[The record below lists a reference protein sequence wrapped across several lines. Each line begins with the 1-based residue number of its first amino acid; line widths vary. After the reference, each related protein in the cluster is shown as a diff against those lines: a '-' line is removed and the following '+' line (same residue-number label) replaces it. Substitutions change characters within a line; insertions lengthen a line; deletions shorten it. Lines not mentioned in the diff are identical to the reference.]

1 MDKKIENIL
10 SLYENILSTKSLV
23 ISEADIQGVDELV
36 YNPATKEGGTVGYGY
51 NDGKRQKGITWP
63 NHDNHLHIGFTN
75 RATAI
80 AIIDKADSMGLK
92 TTENPYAKKDPNKK
106 VDGVHTNSSLH
117 YKNFPGTPVVGMAVD
132 ISGDPKEVTELIK
145 WIEKNYAGQ
154 YSQEKTPSSETSSSE
169 LILPTDFDAQSED
182 PIMFD
187 IVKNFSQ
194 ALFGGKKV
202 NESISFG
209 RDIQNNFGNV
219 LIPKDSNTKIKRP
232 VSGIVDNSRYAPSC
246 NNQITIKTS
255 GKSPKYLQFCG
266 ISDPS
271 VKDGETISS
280 GQLLGKTNSD
290 VEVVLFD
297 SSFHREN
304 LNIGKTTIDN
314 NSNNN
319 EEEPNSNKNDSTQ
332 RYDDPILAALV
343 KAPFKPFQDKYDKS
357 GKRIEKRWGYGTDKQ
372 DVDPWILNKFKKK
385 KVDENIERIKK
396 LL

>member
-51 NDGKRQKGITWP
+51 NDGKKQKGITWP

-106 VDGVHTNSSLH
+106 VDKEHTSGSLH

-132 ISGDPKEVTELIK
+132 ISGDPKKVTELIK

-154 YSQEKTPSSETSSSE
+154 YSQDDTSSDKTSSTE
-169 LILPTDFDAQSED
+169 LTLPTDFDAQSED

-209 RDIQNNFGNV
+209 RDVQNNYGTV
-219 LIPKDSNTKIKRP
+219 LIPKDSNNKIKSP
-232 VSGIVDNSRYAPSC
+232 VSGIVDNSKYAPSC
-246 NNQITIKTS
+246 KNQITIKTS

-266 ISDPS
+266 ISSPQVNNGD
-271 VKDGETISS
+271 TISS
-280 GQLLGKTNSD
+280 GQLLGKTDSD

-297 SSFHREN
+297 SSFNREN
-304 LNIGKTTIDN
+304 LNIGKTTIDT
-314 NSNNN
+314 SNNN
-319 EEEPNSNKNDSTQ
+319 EEEPNSNKDDSTQ

-357 GKRIEKRWGYGTDKQ
+357 GKRIEKRLGYGTDKK

-385 KVDENIERIKK
+385 KIDENIERIKK

>member
-10 SLYENILSTKSLV
+10 SLYENILSTKPLV
-23 ISEADIQGVDELV
+23 ISESDIQGVDELV

-75 RATAI
+75 RTTAMS
-80 AIIDKADSMGLK
+80 IIDKADSMGLK

-106 VDGVHTNSSLH
+106 VDNVHTNSSLH

-132 ISGDPKEVTELIK
+132 ISGDPKKVTELIK

-154 YSQEKTPSSETSSSE
+154 YSQEENPSDETSSTK
-169 LILPTDFDAQSED
+169 LPIPASFDAQTED
-182 PIMFD
+182 PVMFN
-187 IVKNFSQ
+187 IIKNIGN

-209 RDIQNNFGNV
+209 KNIQNNYGTV
-219 LIPKDSNTKIKRP
+219 LIPKDSNNRIKSP
-232 VSGIVDNSRYAPSC
+232 VSGVVDNSKYAPSC
-246 NNQITIKTS
+246 KNQITIKTG

-266 ISDPS
+266 ISKPS
-271 VKDGETISS
+271 VSDGDTISS
-280 GQLLGKTNSD
+280 GQLLGTTDSD

-297 SSFHREN
+297 SSFKREK
-304 LNIGKTTIDN
+304 LNIRKTTIDN
-314 NSNNN
+314 NDNNKGEESKSNRD
-319 EEEPNSNKNDSTQ
+319 DSTK
-332 RYDDPILAALV
+332 RYDDPVLASLV
-343 KAPFKPFQDKYDKS
+343 KAPFKIFQDKYDKD
-357 GKRIEKRWGYGTDKQ
+357 GKKIEKRIGYGTDKK

-385 KVDENIERIKK
+385 KIDENIERIKK